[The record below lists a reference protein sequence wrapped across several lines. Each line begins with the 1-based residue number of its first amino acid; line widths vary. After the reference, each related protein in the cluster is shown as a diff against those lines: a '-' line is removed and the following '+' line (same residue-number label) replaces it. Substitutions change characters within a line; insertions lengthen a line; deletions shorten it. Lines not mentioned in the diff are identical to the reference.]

1 MHTGLLHLHSL
12 LRWVILLLLVF
23 SIVRFLVGWL
33 NKHSFGK
40 REERLRL
47 FTLIFSHVQ
56 FLVGLVLYF
65 ISSVVQF
72 NDQTMS
78 NKGLRFWAVEHITMM
93 IIAIVLI
100 TIGHSKTKRITDS
113 VKKHRLLTIFFGLA
127 LLVIFAAMPWPWR
140 EIIGRPLL
148 RM

>member
-1 MHTGLLHLHSL
+1 
-12 LRWVILLLLVF
+12 
-23 SIVRFLVGWL
+23 VGWL

>member
-1 MHTGLLHLHSL
+1 MYTGLLHLHSV
-12 LRWVILLLLVF
+12 LRWVVLILIVF
-23 SIVRFLVGWL
+23 SVIRFFAGWL
-33 NKHSFGK
+33 GKHSFGK
-40 REERLRL
+40 REEKLRL

-65 ISSVVQF
+65 ISPAVQF
-72 NDQTMS
+72 NDKTMS
-78 NKGLRFWAVEHITMM
+78 DTGLRFWAVEHITMM

-100 TIGHSKTKRITDS
+100 TIGHSKSKRMTDA
-113 VKKHRLLTIFFGLA
+113 VKQHRFLAIFFGLA

-148 RM
+148 RF